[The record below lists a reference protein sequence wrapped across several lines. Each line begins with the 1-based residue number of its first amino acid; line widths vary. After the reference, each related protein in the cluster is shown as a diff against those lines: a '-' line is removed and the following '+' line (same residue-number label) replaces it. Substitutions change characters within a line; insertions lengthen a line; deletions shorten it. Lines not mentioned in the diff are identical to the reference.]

1 MYIQITIL
9 MWTHMHAHDYLQF
22 ILGYNMHIQ
31 ITILCGRICMHMII
45 YSLFWDKSC
54 VYKQPYVYIYTI
66 YIYIYIQYI
75 YIYNIY
81 IYTIYIYI
89 QYISSLTKL
98 VY

>member
-31 ITILCGRICMHMII
+31 ITIFCGRICMHMIFTI
-45 YSLFWDKSC
+45 YWDESC
-54 VYKQPYVYIYTI
+54 VYKQ
-66 YIYIYIQYI
+66 
-75 YIYNIY
+75 
-81 IYTIYIYI
+81 
-89 QYISSLTKL
+89 LTKL

>member
-1 MYIQITIL
+1 
-9 MWTHMHAHDYLQF
+9 MHAHDYLQF

-54 VYKQPYVYIYTI
+54 VYKQPYVYIY
-66 YIYIYIQYI
+66 
-75 YIYNIY
+75 NIY
-81 IYTIYIYI
+81 IYTIYIYIYNIYI